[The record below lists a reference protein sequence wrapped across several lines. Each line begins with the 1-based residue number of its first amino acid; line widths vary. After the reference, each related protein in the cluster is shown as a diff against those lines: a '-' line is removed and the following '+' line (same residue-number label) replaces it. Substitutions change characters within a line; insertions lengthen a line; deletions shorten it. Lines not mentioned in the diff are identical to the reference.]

1 MFNIRIWGFY
11 TLRSMVDLFLV
22 LFDVRIVGNAD
33 ILAPSRCG
41 RFVGAFEEGCEGGR
55 GILRE
60 RLSNR

>member
-1 MFNIRIWGFY
+1 
-11 TLRSMVDLFLV
+11 MVDLFLV
-22 LFDVRIVGNAD
+22 LILNVRIVGNAD

-60 RLSNR
+60 MAIE